1 MKPLLIALTIGA
13 LFVAGAA
20 GTYFLMPIVAPER
33 VAEARQYLD
42 SLDAV
47 AVGDTARF
55 APVDSALALMD
66 SAVVDTTSS
75 ALDGLA
81 DSTTLA
87 SADAEAPASATAEV
101 SAPSPPD
108 PAQGAAVA
116 QAEQARELSNVIAKL
131 EDPEL
136 RALVSNLDPDVLTV
150 LYRESSARNKTRLL
164 QAIPPERAA
173 QFVRGLIVP
182 VSSNRP

>member
-1 MKPLLIALTIGA
+1 MKPLLISLTIGA

-20 GTYFLMPIVAPER
+20 GTYFLMPIVAPDR
-33 VAEARQYLD
+33 VAQARYYLD

-47 AVGDTARF
+47 AAGDTARF
-55 APVDSALALMD
+55 ARPMPEAVDSA
-66 SAVVDTTSS
+66 AVVDTVSS
-75 ALDGLA
+75 ALDVLA
-81 DSTTLA
+81 DSTVLPA
-87 SADAEAPASATAEV
+87 EPAPAEAPAPDAA
-101 SAPSPPD
+101 APSPRELQ
-108 PAQGAAVA
+108 AQA

-136 RALVSNLDPDVLTV
+136 RALVSNLDPEVLTV

-173 QFVRGLIVP
+173 EFVRGLIVP
-182 VSSNRP
+182 VGN